1 MSFTLYNYVLSGNC
15 YKVRLLASLLN
26 VKYESVSVDFHPG
39 QEHKSEPLLRLN
51 PAGTLPILVI
61 NQSSSNGSSN
71 GAGNDAGNDAGTG
84 NDTVLT
90 ETQAMLVWLAQHHD
104 STNRWWPADDKNKIP
119 LVMQW
124 LGFASRL
131 SATVG
136 ELRLHSMLNK
146 TINVPAAKAGSKNAL
161 RELESRLT
169 EQRIH
174 DNIWLTGDTPTVADI
189 ACFPYAAL
197 SPDAGIEHDDYPALR
212 SWLHAIRSLP
222 GFVTIPGIYELHELR
237 NPDSPIVRVNA
248 DSDSNMGDASPAQL
262 EDSTTGSAADSTTGT
277 TKAAK

>member
-15 YKVRLLASLLN
+15 YKVRLLASLLD

-61 NQSSSNGSSN
+61 NQSSNNGSSN
-71 GAGNDAGNDAGTG
+71 GAGNDAGTG

-146 TINVPAAKAGSKNAL
+146 TINVPAAKAGSKNASQLAACHSQPAGFCHHPRHL
-161 RELESRLT
+161 RVTRIAQPRESNCPR
-169 EQRIH
+169 QR
-174 DNIWLTGDTPTVADI
+174 
-189 ACFPYAAL
+189 
-197 SPDAGIEHDDYPALR
+197 R
-212 SWLHAIRSLP
+212 
-222 GFVTIPGIYELHELR
+222 
-237 NPDSPIVRVNA
+237 VRVNYR
-248 DSDSNMGDASPAQL
+248 
-262 EDSTTGSAADSTTGT
+262 
-277 TKAAK
+277 